1 MNKMYKIIAKP
12 NVTTA
17 YGKAVMKMPELPEG
31 DVIFIA
37 PQNEGGMWTA
47 AYELASQK
55 LGLVKELYDTTDGT
69 DIPITASGIS
79 NTLGSV
85 SEYNHSCKLTEVDG
99 AGNFV
104 ITLEVEV
111 MENAIASTGINL
123 DAYKEDIEKV
133 VSAGIL
139 SKPEAEE
146 KIEWMVANRMPEIL
160 VKKVI
165 GMWDKCD
172 KVKKPKTL
180 YVDTE
185 PKSKTASVAAR
196 AMYYKTLNQ
205 HLIFEGEKSCGKNVM
220 IESLCWAMNV
230 PYYMDTMGRQMCL
243 DDMYGTK
250 KTAENELM
258 EMPKSELEDLTV
270 SYIMVK
276 TGGADSN
283 DFDVVKKAAKFE
295 ELAAKASSVN
305 LIQEISEFV
314 GWILDSNPYA
324 VYVPNEMNLADAN
337 FLSKIFNQVLDGTGF
352 VYCPGFGRLTIP
364 TTKTI
369 IATQNNGDTYLGIGQ
384 QNEATMSRL
393 SCIVFPMAEKVS
405 PQLKAMMKG
414 RAIDESIYTNID
426 KFWHECKEVANNANS
441 TKSFGTSVLNIR
453 GLGRALE
460 SFSAIPGLIDVKTA
474 INEAV
479 INTCPLDERSY
490 ILATLQKC
498 FR

>member
-1 MNKMYKIIAKP
+1 MNKNYKIIAKP

-17 YGKAVMKMPELPEG
+17 YGKAVMKMPELPDG

-37 PQNEGGMWTA
+37 PSNDGGMWTA

-55 LGLVKELYDTTDGT
+55 LGLVKELYDISTGT
-69 DIPITASGIS
+69 EVPITASGIA

-85 SEYNHSCKLTEVDG
+85 GEYNHSCHLTEIDG

-104 ITLEVEV
+104 ITLNVE
-111 MENAIASTGINL
+111 MLENAIGDTKIE
-123 DAYKEDIEKV
+123 AYADDIDKV
-133 VSAGIL
+133 VAAGIL

-146 KIEWMVANRMPEIL
+146 KVEWMVSNRLPETLIR
-160 VKKVI
+160 KVI
-165 GMWDKCD
+165 SLWDRCD

-185 PKSKTASVAAR
+185 PKSKTASVATR
-196 AMYYKTLNQ
+196 AMYYKVLNQ

-220 IESLCWAMNV
+220 IESLCWALNV

-258 EMPKSELEDLTV
+258 SLDKQELEDLTM

-276 TGGADSN
+276 CAGES
-283 DFDVVKKAAKFE
+283 DFEVMQKAARFE
-295 ELAAKASSVN
+295 ELTAKAASVN
-305 LIQEISEFV
+305 LVQEVSEFV
-314 GWILDSNPYA
+314 GWILDPNPYA

-364 TTKTI
+364 KTKTI

-414 RAIDESIYTNID
+414 RAIDEAIYTNID

-460 SFSAIPGLIDVKTA
+460 AFSEIPGLIDIKTA

-479 INTCPLDERSY
+479 INTCPLDERSF
-490 ILATLQKC
+490 IVSTLAKC
-498 FR
+498 MR